1 MKIPENIRKTL
12 EELPQEK
19 REKVRAIVRRHVDAC
34 RRVGVE
40 LEFMDRVWIEAI
52 EAVENEARF
61 DEPFENNQ
69 WPEHAPARSY
79 EVYRS
84 PLVDF

>member
-1 MKIPENIRKTL
+1 MKIPENVRKAL
-12 EELPQEK
+12 EALPQEK

-52 EAVENEARF
+52 EAVEIEENF
-61 DEPFENNQ
+61 KDPYINDE
-69 WPEHAPARSY
+69 WPEYTPIRSY
-79 EVYRS
+79 DVYRS
-84 PLVDF
+84 PRVDS